1 MSPDHIQNILRKG
14 EGLTVEFK
22 KATTEL
28 PKNLFE
34 TVCAFLNRNGGTIL
48 LGVSDE
54 GKVLGIEENT
64 AEQLC
69 KDLANLS
76 NNPNKI
82 NPVFLLQPSVIEID
96 SKKIIHVFVPA
107 SSQVH
112 KMGVKYY
119 DRSVDGDYV
128 VSTHAKISELYTRK
142 SSQYSENTIYQH
154 LYLSDFEDGI
164 VSRVRKIIKIQR
176 PDHPWNE
183 LDDNEFFKT
192 AGLYRKDMASGSEG
206 FTMTALLLF
215 GRPEAIASA
224 IPHYKIDALVRVKDI
239 ERYDDRIN
247 IRSNLVHAYDTL
259 MQFVQKHLP
268 DKFYLEKDQRISL
281 RDIIFREVIVNLL
294 IHREYSNAF
303 PSSLVIYKDRVELK
317 NANKPHL
324 LGQMLLKDFVP
335 FPKNPNIAQ
344 IFTQMGRSE
353 ELGTG
358 IRKVYKYSKEYSGSD
373 DIEFLEED
381 VFITKVP
388 LGNIFTIKDNSDKV
402 PDKVPDKI
410 TDNQTKLLELIRES
424 PAISMS
430 DLATKIG
437 ISKRKILDNINKLK
451 QLGIVE
457 RIGPAKGG
465 YWNIIK

>member
-1 MSPDHIQNILRKG
+1 MNPTHIQNILKKG

-22 KATTEL
+22 KATSEL

-54 GKVLGIEENT
+54 GKVLGVEENT
-64 AEQLC
+64 ADQLC

-82 NPVFLLQPSVIEID
+82 NPVFLLQPSIIEIE

-192 AGLYRKDMASGSEG
+192 AG
-206 FTMTALLLF
+206 
-215 GRPEAIASA
+215 
-224 IPHYKIDALVRVKDI
+224 
-239 ERYDDRIN
+239 
-247 IRSNLVHAYDTL
+247 
-259 MQFVQKHLP
+259 
-268 DKFYLEKDQRISL
+268 
-281 RDIIFREVIVNLL
+281 
-294 IHREYSNAF
+294 
-303 PSSLVIYKDRVELK
+303 
-317 NANKPHL
+317 
-324 LGQMLLKDFVP
+324 
-335 FPKNPNIAQ
+335 
-344 IFTQMGRSE
+344 
-353 ELGTG
+353 
-358 IRKVYKYSKEYSGSD
+358 
-373 DIEFLEED
+373 
-381 VFITKVP
+381 
-388 LGNIFTIKDNSDKV
+388 
-402 PDKVPDKI
+402 
-410 TDNQTKLLELIRES
+410 
-424 PAISMS
+424 
-430 DLATKIG
+430 
-437 ISKRKILDNINKLK
+437 
-451 QLGIVE
+451 
-457 RIGPAKGG
+457 
-465 YWNIIK
+465 